1 MSKFYNYLNAT
12 LLGAIVLAGIT
23 ACHDEDFNVSESVL
37 REKAFD
43 EAFVKQF
50 GKPDP
55 NQSWDFYAQ
64 AMESLRAQKA
74 TTRATVADY
83 GLTVTPTTQ
92 PAYVEES
99 GAHDYYSEK
108 LPEYQNNYNM
118 GQSQYNLISTGDGN
132 FTVSA
137 IEYAGAFELQSG
149 YNFHFFIRIADED
162 GNPVYETNN
171 VGTIY
176 EDNYGNIYYPYT
188 YLNTIRYR
196 LGTSNTTYGSVQA
209 GWTPRRLGEKLF
221 DGSNVSSGDNP
232 GLAVKVHIKPGTKFY
247 YELQYHQNNQV
258 YHRFF
263 SNEVIPYN
271 YETIPRGNHPNG
283 YSDQYVTFPFA
294 YSQFTYKTRD
304 YYNQY
309 NGPSQL
315 LSANTVASNDEIHT
329 YYVIGFEDGWE
340 YLYYLDFDYNDI
352 VIFMDGNLPI
362 PESKR
367 FMVEDLEEYDWDYND
382 VVFDVEY
389 NRVVIRAVGG
399 TQPVYLSFTDPR
411 IPDTNFNVE
420 LHEFYCANQTRAGKT
435 NQNPKDPA
443 TGMYKPINVD
453 ATNGLELDPV
463 VFAQWVNP
471 FDIDEMLVLG
481 TQNDITIT
489 VASEENPFSGKVEV
503 TPKSKIVYTGAGSC
517 PAIITSTITT
527 KWMKE
532 FKLITTAYPLFYDG
546 VKPGTGPDGE
556 QTIEDY
562 WFHTNNMDGDKAE
575 NLYTP

>member
-1 MSKFYNYLNAT
+1 MKKNLPIAIIAIS
-12 LLGAIVLAGIT
+12 LLGLGSLSS
-23 ACHDEDFNVSESVL
+23 CHDENLGVSESVL
-37 REKAFD
+37 KEKAFED
-43 EAFVKQF
+43 AFSKQF

-64 AMESLRAQKA
+64 AMESLRAPKA

-83 GLTVTPTTQ
+83 GLTVTTLSSQ
-92 PAYVEES
+92 PSYVAES
-99 GAHDYYSEK
+99 GAHDYYAEK
-108 LPEYQNNYNM
+108 LPEYMNNYNM
-118 GQSQYNLISTGDGN
+118 GQSQYNLISTGDGI
-132 FTVSA
+132 FTISA
-137 IEYAGAFELQSG
+137 IEYAGAFELQSS

-162 GNPVYETNN
+162 GNPVYETND

-176 EDNYGNIYYPYT
+176 EDNYGNVYYPYRSG
-188 YLNTIRYR
+188 NSIRYR
-196 LGTSNTTYGSVQA
+196 RGTSTTTYASVED
-209 GWTPRRLGEKLF
+209 GWIPRRLGEKLF

-232 GLAVKVHIKPGTKFY
+232 GLAARVHIDPGTKFY
-247 YELQYHQNNQV
+247 FELQYHQNNQV

-271 YETIPRGNHPNG
+271 YETIPKGNHENG
-283 YSDQYVTFPFA
+283 YSDQYVTFPFS
-294 YSQFTYKTRD
+294 YSEFTYKHRD

-315 LSANTVASNDEIHT
+315 LSASTVATNDEIKT

-367 FMVEDLEEYDWDYND
+367 FMVEDLEQFDWDYND

-411 IPDTNFNVE
+411 IPNTNFTVE
-420 LHEFYCANQTRAGKT
+420 LHEFYCANQTRPDKQ
-435 NQNPKDPA
+435 NQNPIDPA
-443 TGMYKPINVD
+443 TGFYKPINVD
-453 ATNGLELDPV
+453 AKNGLELDPV
-463 VFAQWVNP
+463 VFAQWLDP
-471 FDIDEMLVLG
+471 YSIEEMLVLG
-481 TQNDITIT
+481 TNDDIEIVVGSSSDNTFT
-489 VASEENPFSGKVEV
+489 GEVDV
-503 TPKSKIVYTGAGSC
+503 TPKTKIHYAAGDRC
-517 PAIITSTITT
+517 PAVITSTVTT
-527 KWMKE
+527 QWMKE
-532 FKLITTAYPLFYDG
+532 FKLITTAYPDFYDG
-546 VKPGTGPDGE
+546 KQPAEGEE
-556 QTIEDY
+556 QTVEDY
-562 WFHTNNMDGDKAE
+562 WFSNPDGEYAE